1 MRSVGRR
8 SKCILQA
15 PGFIRR
21 SAVFPLLPAELS
33 PSIPRGSRR
42 YPRLP
47 LLHRHHQRVPGA
59 WLSVLHAGLI
69 VPRQW
74 LIGLLIL
81 QGSRLRREE
90 AMRQAGHGAALGAQ
104 PSDPGVAS
112 ARAWS
117 FDTLYSLMFWVIV
130 LENSDTLPG
139 KNPISVFKVCTVKKK
154 MIFFLYH

>member
-1 MRSVGRR
+1 
-8 SKCILQA
+8 
-15 PGFIRR
+15 
-21 SAVFPLLPAELS
+21 
-33 PSIPRGSRR
+33 
-42 YPRLP
+42 
-47 LLHRHHQRVPGA
+47 
-59 WLSVLHAGLI
+59 
-69 VPRQW
+69 
-74 LIGLLIL
+74 
-81 QGSRLRREE
+81 
-90 AMRQAGHGAALGAQ
+90 MRQAGHGAALGAQ